1 MTSPRFHTML
11 SYRRPHPEEHRLAM
25 RLEGW
30 TTTTVYPTLRDGPA
44 GLLRVRLG
52 LYQHSMKGV
61 LGAVPNPLSAQHRAA
76 FDRRAVLALDR
87 ELAQALVACRRIA
100 DLGLGGD
107 ARRLVGGGA
116 SGGRLE
122 DPVLLR
128 HRREA
133 AAVLGEVVGGRIDQA
148 LKGRFVGL
156 DADLTGRR
164 RHRLHALH
172 RRLVGDLPQAGLDGG
187 LGVG

>member
-1 MTSPRFHTML
+1 MSTR
-11 SYRRPHPEEHRLAM
+11 
-25 RLEGW
+25 
-30 TTTTVYPTLRDGPA
+30 
-44 GLLRVRLG
+44 
-52 LYQHSMKGV
+52 

-87 ELAQALVACRRIA
+87 ELAQALVACRRVA

-128 HRREA
+128 PRGGA
-133 AAVLGEVVGGRIDQA
+133 AAGLGEVVGGRVDQA
-148 LKGRFVGL
+148 LPGRFAAP
-156 DADLTGRR
+156 D
-164 RHRLHALH
+164 
-172 RRLVGDLPQAGLDGG
+172 AGLAGG
-187 LGVG
+187 